1 MNYPL
6 FSVIIPTYNRPQK
19 LSECLSALSEMDY
32 PNFEVVI
39 VDDGSPINLDEI
51 ISIWRQKLTINLLK
65 QTNQGPSTARNLGV
79 NHAKGKFLAF
89 TDDDCIP
96 AKNWLKQFA
105 QQLEKTPHAL
115 VGGST
120 VNGLTQ
126 NIYSSTSQMLVDYL
140 YDYYNQVD
148 NKKNRQT
155 SFFTS
160 NNFAVSKE
168 VFIHIGG
175 FSQKFPLAAA
185 EDREWCDRTLTLGYE
200 MIYLPSA
207 LVYHYH
213 DLTLT
218 QFWRQHFNY
227 GRGAIHFNLVRAQR
241 NVGKI
246 KAEGSSFYLN
256 LFLYPFK
263 QGYYFRSILIS
274 GLLLLTQI
282 AHTVGCFQERRKIN
296 NSLSTKLDL

>member
-1 MNYPL
+1 MDYPL

-19 LSECLSALSEMDY
+19 LSKCLSALSEMDY

-51 ISIWRQKLTINLLK
+51 ICIWAKKLTINLVK
-65 QTNQGPSTARNLGV
+65 QENQGPSTARNSAV

-96 AKNWLKQFA
+96 AKDWLSQFA
-105 QQLEKTPHAL
+105 QQLEKTPDAL
-115 VGGST
+115 MGGIT
-120 VNGLTQ
+120 INGLDR
-126 NIYSSTSQMLVDYL
+126 NIYASTSQMLVDYL
-140 YDYYNQVD
+140 YDYYNQGD
-148 NKKNRQT
+148 NKNRQT

-168 VFIHIGG
+168 IFKHIGG
-175 FSQKFPLAAA
+175 FNQKFPLAAA
-185 EDREWCDRTLTLGYE
+185 EDRELCDRTLTLGYE

-218 QFWRQHFNY
+218 QFWQQHFNY
-227 GRGAIHFNLVRAQR
+227 GRGAIHFNLVRAER
-241 NVGKI
+241 NVSKI
-246 KAEGSSFYLN
+246 KPEGSSFYLN
-256 LFLYPFK
+256 LLFHPFK
-263 QGYYFRSILIS
+263 QDFCFRSMLIS

-282 AHTVGCFQERRKIN
+282 AHTIGCFQERRRIN